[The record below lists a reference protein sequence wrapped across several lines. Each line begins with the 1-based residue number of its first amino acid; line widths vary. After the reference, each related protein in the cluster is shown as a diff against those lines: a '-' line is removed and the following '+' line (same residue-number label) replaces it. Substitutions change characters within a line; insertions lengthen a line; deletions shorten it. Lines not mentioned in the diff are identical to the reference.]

1 MDDRKM
7 AFTEHLRELRTR
19 LRNSILALIVAICV
33 TYFFSQPLFALL
45 CQPYID
51 AYRANGLGQAQ
62 LEFASLIEPFWVYF
76 KVAMYS
82 GIFVASPVIFYQLW
96 QFIAPGLYS
105 KEKKIALP
113 FAIFSAL
120 FFISGALFCYD
131 FVFPVAFKFF
141 LSYSSANISQMQE
154 MFGVHVNVN
163 VADPLRVHAN
173 IFMEQYLDLAT
184 KMLLGFGLIFEM
196 PLLIFFLAYAGLV
209 THRSL
214 WKFNKYAIV
223 LSFVIGAILTPGPD
237 VVSQLLMATPMV
249 VLYNLSILIAYIVTK
264 RKEKAAAFETPPP
277 GEGDDAAKDED
288 DEQP

>member
-19 LRNSILALIVAICV
+19 LRNSILALILAICV
-33 TYFFSQPLFALL
+33 TYFFAQPLFALL
-45 CQPYID
+45 CQPFIN
-51 AYRANGLGQAQ
+51 AYRANGLGEAQ
-62 LEFASLIEPFWVYF
+62 LEFASLTEPFWVYF
-76 KVAMYS
+76 KVAMYA

-105 KEKKIALP
+105 KEKRIGLP

-120 FFISGALFCYD
+120 FFISGALFCYS

-141 LSYSSANISQMQE
+141 LSYSSANISKMQE
-154 MFGVHVNVN
+154 VFGVHVNVS
-163 VADPLRVHAN
+163 VADPLKVHAN
-173 IFMEQYLDLAT
+173 IFMEQYLDLSS
-184 KMLLGFGLIFEM
+184 KMLLGFGLVFEM
-196 PLLIFFLAYAGLV
+196 PLLIFFLSYAGLV

-237 VVSQLLMATPMV
+237 VVSQLLMATPMI
-249 VLYNLSILIAYIVTK
+249 VLYNLSILIAFVVTR
-264 RKEKAAAFETPPP
+264 RKEKAAALLGPPP
-277 GEGDDAAKDED
+277 ADDDEKNDDSDDAK
-288 DEQP
+288 P